1 MEKLTSETHVY
12 EWRQKSS
19 AQKCDIKTGNYEKR
33 VQIQDIEINIKLRPT
48 T

>member
-1 MEKLTSETHVY
+1 MFMSAGK
-12 EWRQKSS
+12 KSS

-33 VQIQDIEINIKLRPT
+33 LQMQDIEIHIKLRPT